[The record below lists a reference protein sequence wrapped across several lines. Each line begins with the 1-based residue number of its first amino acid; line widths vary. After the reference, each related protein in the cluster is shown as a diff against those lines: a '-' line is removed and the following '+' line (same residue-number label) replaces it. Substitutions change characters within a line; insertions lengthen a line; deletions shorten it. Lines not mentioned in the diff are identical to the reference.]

1 MKSHIDLSFPDLT
14 KDARIILD
22 SKNDTSKIME
32 TVERNRSSG
41 RLLSEKNLLKVQN
54 VPREN

>member
-41 RLLSEKNLLKVQN
+41 RLLSEKNILKV
-54 VPREN
+54 